1 MISCD
6 KWNVKIDGDYPEV
19 VAEASVLM
27 QELYIKVS
35 KEHGE
40 KLADIAL
47 ETIMRRAKLSDDEAI
62 LDSIKRSTETI
73 GKILEKLAGANP
85 CDKSFEDGKKYVFD
99 IELCRKCLEEKGIED
114 FWLSTVWMNRIN
126 GKVVDVKSR
135 ERGYIYG
142 YIVEPEWC
150 REVE

>member
-6 KWNVKIDGDYPEV
+6 KWNAKIDGDYPEV

-27 QELYIKVS
+27 QELYRKVS

-73 GKILEKLAGANP
+73 GKILEKLAWANP

-99 IELCRKCLEEKGIED
+99 IELCRKCLEKKGIED
-114 FWLSTVWMNRIN
+114 FWLSTVWMDRIN
-126 GKVVDVKSR
+126 GKVVDVQSR
-135 ERGYIYG
+135 ERGSIYG
-142 YIVEPEWC
+142 YIVKPEWC